1 MLITVS
7 LALSPVILD
16 NLKGR
21 MMMKHP
27 KNHFKAALKKGE
39 TQIGLWAGLANA
51 YSTEILASIGYD
63 WLLLDGE
70 HAPNE
75 LSSLLAQLQAIAP
88 YQQMGFSHPII
99 RPPVGRPEIIKQL
112 LDLGAQTLLIPMVE
126 TKEHAQELVK
136 SMWYPP
142 KGIRGVGSA
151 LARASRWNQVSE
163 YLHHADDEMCLLLQI
178 ENLAGLKN
186 LDAIVSLEGVD
197 GIFIGPADL
206 SASMG
211 HRGNPTHPEVQAAIT
226 SALKIIKSH
235 GKAAGILYANE
246 EGAKNFIEMGFDFVA
261 VGVDTSLLVNASKHL
276 LAKFKAIDD
285 TKDNNSVY

>member
-1 MLITVS
+1 
-7 LALSPVILD
+7 
-16 NLKGR
+16 
-21 MMMKHP
+21 MKLQ
-27 KNHFKAALKKGE
+27 KNTFKAALKRGE
-39 TQIGLWAGLANA
+39 TQIGLWAGLANP

-70 HAPNE
+70 HAPND
-75 LSSLLAQLQAIAP
+75 LSSLLSQLQAIAP
-88 YQQMGFSHPII
+88 YQQAGISHPII

-126 TKEHAQELVK
+126 TKTQAEELVQ

-151 LARASRWNQVSE
+151 LARASRWNQVEE
-163 YLHHADDEMCLLLQI
+163 YLHHADDEMCLLLQV
-178 ENLAGLKN
+178 ENVVGLNN
-186 LDAIVSLEGVD
+186 LEEIVSLEGVD

-211 HRGNPTHPEVQAAIT
+211 HRGNPTHPEVEAAIA
-226 SALKIIKSH
+226 SALKTIKSY

-246 EGAKNFIEMGFDFVA
+246 AGAKKFIEMGFDFVA
-261 VGVDTSLLVNASKHL
+261 VGVDTTLLVNAGKQL
-276 LAKFKAIDD
+276 LSKFKSVQ
-285 TKDNNSVY
+285 DNRDKNSIY